1 MVRLF
6 ALVLVM
12 VLLMGLPSVSTAQTV
27 IVERPPMV
35 VYAPPPAVVA
45 PAPVAVTTYRP
56 AVLPWRRVAVT
67 TYAAPAPAPVV
78 TYAAPAVRVIAR
90 PRVVRY
96 YTPYYYP

>member
-12 VLLMGLPSVSTAQTV
+12 VLLVGLPSVSTAQAV
-27 IVERPPMV
+27 IVERPPTV
-35 VYAPPPAVVA
+35 LYAPPPAVV
-45 PAPVAVTTYRP
+45 APVAVTTYRP

-78 TYAAPAVRVIAR
+78 TYAPAVRVIAR

-96 YTPYYYP
+96 YYP